1 MRVELLLHQLDHQ
14 RRPAPLLV
22 LGVGRV
28 DASIGNRRRSV
39 PAATCSPQACS
50 TGQQQWQQ
58 GSDGPDD
65 ADPLKLPALSLF
77 PSRMSCVLA
86 RR

>member
-50 TGQQQWQQ
+50 NGQQQWQQ

-65 ADPLKLPALSLF
+65 AEAFRALAVS
-77 PSRMSCVLA
+77 PRMSCVLA